1 MEDIHL
7 APTNRIKGGDRGLV
21 YSFVYFN
28 IFLNPDQDAYRFV
41 LFPKWN
47 LSMLYPFQSWCS
59 IGLTQCC
66 RASKLVLCMQ
76 DPQPRGSWRRTFE
89 VWCIGRWSNH
99 EKQARHGW
107 SSEWVKI
114 ASSDLLIAIWG
125 DDITG
130 WTRQMPGIWKDVP
143 WTSMHWSKKRRRLS

>member
-47 LSMLYPFQSWCS
+47 LSMLYPFQS
-59 IGLTQCC
+59 
-66 RASKLVLCMQ
+66 
-76 DPQPRGSWRRTFE
+76 
-89 VWCIGRWSNH
+89 
-99 EKQARHGW
+99 
-107 SSEWVKI
+107 
-114 ASSDLLIAIWG
+114 
-125 DDITG
+125 
-130 WTRQMPGIWKDVP
+130 
-143 WTSMHWSKKRRRLS
+143 